1 MVDRRNETGY
11 NVPMDKRERQPK
23 KRRRLLPLMGTR
35 LGPLLQIALTLL
47 LLGGGFY
54 AVVRFG
60 LPALQNASE
69 RPMDLSCLGF
79 ATPTPIPSPTPT
91 PRPSPTPQP
100 GMDRTIYGVDLS
112 RVQHEILIP
121 EYQYATDF
129 SVLGDTI
136 YFAVGNYTADGTA
149 AFTRLIL
156 YDTVAQHA
164 TYLPLELT
172 YKSIRHPQMNEKWI
186 VYLDALA
193 SGGGQIRVYDRGTGE
208 SRVLKTVHL
217 GLPTLAL
224 WEDTVFW
231 VERTGTSRDKLFGC
245 DVRTGES
252 VTLELFSSED
262 AGISSISAAD
272 GKLVYVSGPGT
283 FKTLDLITGETREE
297 HFGIT
302 VHDPRTDGRIVA
314 FLTGYHGEDSSLV
327 YVNEAGD
334 LITVAEGVA
343 DFALADGAIVYG
355 ELDRTYVYF
364 LDDGSTFG
372 LTRPSESAL
381 FLGADGD
388 FAIWMD
394 VTWRDRDIIE
404 YMHLND
410 FSAEGKAEP

>member
-11 NVPMDKRERQPK
+11 NVPMDKRETQPK

-208 SRVLKTVHL
+208 NRVLKT
-217 GLPTLAL
+217 GARAP
-224 WEDTVFW
+224 
-231 VERTGTSRDKLFGC
+231 VETS
-245 DVRTGES
+245 S
-252 VTLELFSSED
+252 
-262 AGISSISAAD
+262 SAA
-272 GKLVYVSGPGT
+272 T
-283 FKTLDLITGETREE
+283 C
-297 HFGIT
+297 
-302 VHDPRTDGRIVA
+302 GRGRA
-314 FLTGYHGEDSSLV
+314 
-327 YVNEAGD
+327 
-334 LITVAEGVA
+334 
-343 DFALADGAIVYG
+343 
-355 ELDRTYVYF
+355 
-364 LDDGSTFG
+364 
-372 LTRPSESAL
+372 
-381 FLGADGD
+381 
-388 FAIWMD
+388 
-394 VTWRDRDIIE
+394 
-404 YMHLND
+404 
-410 FSAEGKAEP
+410 